1 MYNLSRLSV
10 VAPPGCRAMG
20 QATQTIKPKRRLMVP
35 NKHWNPLFARER
47 AKRYMKID
55 LVDFEFDRRRVRDEV
70 TPDEMKERMK
80 KMGIEPS
87 TPYQE
92 KPFYIGST
100 GAILDEYVPVEGD
113 GKASLISREGGKQ
126 AVDFA
131 KGKGKTMSSVRKIR
145 KYDEDFDPRTFVDEA
160 LEIYKAAH
168 DCLARNEDELLHKY
182 ATEKAYPEM
191 RFQTKRKTI
200 HWKFIKSLEPPKV
213 VHARHAEIVSKE
225 NMFGQ
230 VTVRFHTQQ
239 VLAVY
244 DRFGRLIHGSEVVA
258 KDVLEYVVFE
268 KHLSNIYGLWRLHS
282 KIVPDWL
289 PAREPGRLTFRMPK
303 EEPKKEE
310 EAKTESKEVVS
321 EEQEEEPQRE
331 SLLDRFGRVIGRK

>member
-1 MYNLSRLSV
+1 MYNLSRLGV
-10 VAPPGCRAMG
+10 VVPQGCRAMG
-20 QATQTIKPKRRLMVP
+20 QATQTIKPRRRLMVP
-35 NKHWNPLFARER
+35 NKHWNPLFAKER

-55 LVDFEFDRRRVRDEV
+55 LVDFEFDRRRKRDEV

-100 GAILDEYVPVEGD
+100 GAILEEYVPAEGD

-126 AVDFA
+126 AIDKA

-145 KYDEDFDPRTFVDEA
+145 SYDEDFDPRTFVDEA

-168 DCLARNEDELLHKY
+168 ECLANNEHELLHKY

-191 RFQTKRKTI
+191 MFQTKRKTI

-213 VHARHAEIVSKE
+213 VHARHAEIVSKD

-239 VLAVY
+239 ILAVY
-244 DRFGRLIHGSEVVA
+244 DRSEKMIRNLI
-258 KDVLEYVVFE
+258 
-268 KHLSNIYGLWRLHS
+268 
-282 KIVPDWL
+282 
-289 PAREPGRLTFRMPK
+289 
-303 EEPKKEE
+303 
-310 EAKTESKEVVS
+310 
-321 EEQEEEPQRE
+321 
-331 SLLDRFGRVIGRK
+331 